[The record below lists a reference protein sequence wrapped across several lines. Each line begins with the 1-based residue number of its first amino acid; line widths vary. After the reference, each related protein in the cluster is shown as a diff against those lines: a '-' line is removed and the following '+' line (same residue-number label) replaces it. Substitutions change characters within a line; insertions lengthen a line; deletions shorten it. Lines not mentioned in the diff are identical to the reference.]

1 MFFNTIFLLKTVI
14 ISKMYLHLH
23 PNKGEYLPVS
33 CTNPETLVHNA
44 AKAGHH
50 ENSMPAKE
58 LSGF

>member
-1 MFFNTIFLLKTVI
+1 MHK
-14 ISKMYLHLH
+14 
-23 PNKGEYLPVS
+23 
-33 CTNPETLVHNA
+33 NPETLVHNA